1 MNTKQLNDLKD
12 LVKIQGRDGNWN
24 YSEYMRGM
32 FNGMELALAMAEK
45 REPNLRDEPKRYICN
60 ASTK

>member
-1 MNTKQLNDLKD
+1 MDTKQLHDLKD

-32 FNGMELALAMAEK
+32 FNGMEMMLAILEK
-45 REPNLRDEPKRYICN
+45 REPNFRDEPKRYVCR

>member
-1 MNTKQLNDLKD
+1 MNAKQLSELKD

-32 FNGMELALAMAEK
+32 FNGMEMMLAILEK
-45 REPNLRDEPKRYICN
+45 REPNFRDEPKRYVCN

>member
-1 MNTKQLNDLKD
+1 MDSRQLNDLKD
-12 LVKIQGRDGNWN
+12 LVKIQGRDGHWN

-45 REPNLRDEPKRYICN
+45 REPKFRDEPKRYICN

>member
-1 MNTKQLNDLKD
+1 MNAKQLSELKD
-12 LVKIQGRDGNWN
+12 IVKLQGRDGNWN

-32 FNGMELALAMAEK
+32 FNGMELALAIVEK

>member
-1 MNTKQLNDLKD
+1 MTARQLNDLKD

-32 FNGMELALAMAEK
+32 FNGMEVMLAIIEK
-45 REPNLRDEPKRYICN
+45 REPNFRDEPKRYI
-60 ASTK
+60 K

>member
-1 MNTKQLNDLKD
+1 MDTKQLHDLKD

-24 YSEYMRGM
+24 YSEYMREM